1 MILKYYYCVTVFFS
15 PSADLRRALVTQL
28 KPYTRKVTLTGKE
41 LGNGT
46 YGKVI
51 ELKSFRPKEILAGK
65 IFRMSSN
72 ACDLSVAIRIYRELN
87 TMMPLDHPNIVLC
100 KGVTLLTD
108 QPLPV
113 LLMERLAFSLYDY
126 LVKHNDSYLSVEKKL
141 SFLHDIANG
150 LNYLHSRTPA
160 IIHRDLTAKNI
171 LLDSHLTAKIAD
183 FGNCRIMDL
192 DPEASPERLSS
203 LPGTLEYMPPE
214 ALGCINTNYGPSLDV
229 FSFGHLGLFTLT
241 QRRIHLLPPTYH
253 DPSRGEVCAR
263 SEVQRRERFV
273 KVAEQMSVNPL
284 LMEVIKHC
292 LHNNPALRPRTGE
305 LPKNLQVIAGECKW
319 QCHPHSYSLFPLIYL
334 KIIRFSLCRW

>member
-1 MILKYYYCVTVFFS
+1 M
-15 PSADLRRALVTQL
+15 TQL
-28 KPYTRKVTLTGKE
+28 KPYTRKVSLTGKE

-51 ELKSFRPKEILAGK
+51 ELKSFRPKETLAGK

-72 ACDLSVAIRIYRELN
+72 ACDLSVVMRIYRELN
-87 TMMPLDHPNIVLC
+87 TMMPLNHPNIVLC
-100 KGVTLLTD
+100 KGVTLLMD

-113 LLMERLAFSLYDY
+113 LLMERLACSLYDY
-126 LVKHNDSYLSVEKKL
+126 LVKQDNYYISVEKKV
-141 SFLHDIANG
+141 SFLQNIASG
-150 LNYLHSRTPA
+150 LNYLHSCTPA

-171 LLDSHLTAKIAD
+171 LLDSKLTAKIAD

-214 ALGCINTNYGPSLDV
+214 ALGGINIKYGPSLDV

-253 DPSRGEVCAR
+253 DQSRGDVCAR
-263 SEVQRRERFV
+263 SEVQRRETFV
-273 KVAEQMSVNPL
+273 KVAEQMSVNPSL
-284 LMEVIKHC
+284 IKVIKQC
-292 LHNNPALRPRTGE
+292 LHNDPALRPRTGE
-305 LPKNLQVIAGECKW
+305 LPKKLHIMTIAGEW
-319 QCHPHSYSLFPLIYL
+319 
-334 KIIRFSLCRW
+334 